1 MSLVRFSGYGV
12 EKKRLLHTA
21 AMQETNEIVDPKK
34 IATPKSLQA

>member
-1 MSLVRFSGYGV
+1 MRFAGYGV
-12 EKKRLLHTA
+12 EKKRFSYTA